1 MPLSGRE
8 QSHAI
13 PTRRSLLQGWLAA
26 SATGISGISMGM
38 FAPILRA
45 QPIKRDITPSCGSDD
60 EPTRSST
67 EGPFYSNQ
75 PPEKSDFRG
84 DADGDPVTL
93 IGFVLTR
100 DCQPI
105 SGAIVDLW
113 HANRDGEYDNR
124 GFRLRGY
131 QKTDAD
137 GRYFFVTIR
146 PAEYG
151 SRTPHYHVKV
161 RNGDDRVL
169 TTQLYFPGEA
179 RNERDFLFN
188 PALLMDVQKASDGD
202 IARFDFVLS

>member
-1 MPLSGRE
+1 M
-8 QSHAI
+8 

-26 SATGISGISMGM
+26 SATGISGISVGM

-45 QPIKRDITPSCGSDD
+45 QPIKRDITPSCGTDD

-113 HANRDGEYDNR
+113 HANRDGEY
-124 GFRLRGY
+124 
-131 QKTDAD
+131 
-137 GRYFFVTIR
+137 
-146 PAEYG
+146 G

-179 RNERDFLFN
+179 RNARDFLFN

-202 IARFDFVLS
+202 IARFDFILA

>member
-1 MPLSGRE
+1 MPLLRSG
-8 QSHAI
+8 QSHAM
-13 PTRRSLLQGWLAA
+13 PTRRSLLQNWLAA
-26 SATGISGISMGM
+26 SATGITGISVGM
-38 FAPILRA
+38 FATVLRA
-45 QPIKRDITPSCGSDD
+45 QPITRDITPSCGTDD

-67 EGPFYSNQ
+67 EGPFYTDR

-131 QKTDAD
+131 QKTNAK
-137 GRYFFVTIR
+137 GRYFFETIR

-188 PALLMDVQKASDGD
+188 SALLMDVQNASDRD
-202 IARFDFVLS
+202 IARFDFILA

>member
-1 MPLSGRE
+1 MPLSGSE
-8 QSHAI
+8 QSHAM

-26 SATGISGISMGM
+26 SAAGITGISVGM

-100 DCQPI
+100 DCQPV

-124 GFRLRGY
+124 GFRLPMPRAGTFS
-131 QKTDAD
+131 KPSAPPNMAAAPRIIT
-137 GRYFFVTIR
+137 
-146 PAEYG
+146 
-151 SRTPHYHVKV
+151 SRCET
-161 RNGDDRVL
+161 G
-169 TTQLYFPGEA
+169 TTGF
-179 RNERDFLFN
+179 
-188 PALLMDVQKASDGD
+188 
-202 IARFDFVLS
+202 

>member
-1 MPLSGRE
+1 MPLSGPE
-8 QSHAI
+8 QSHAM

-26 SATGISGISMGM
+26 SATGISGISVGM

-45 QPIKRDITPSCGSDD
+45 QPIKRDITPSCGTDD

-75 PPEKSDFRG
+75 PPEKSDFRA
-84 DADGDPVTL
+84 DADGDPV
-93 IGFVLTR
+93 
-100 DCQPI
+100 

-131 QKTDAD
+131 QKIDAD
-137 GRYFFVTIR
+137 GRYFFETIR

-151 SRTPHYHVKV
+151 SRIPHYHVKV

-179 RNERDFLFN
+179 RNARDFLFN

-202 IARFDFVLS
+202 IARFDFILA